1 VSKQG
6 QLAVLLRHTAGTAEK
21 LRPCASSLAWMAMA
35 VRAPRGSPSG
45 LATTIAPAH
54 HQDGRLA
61 IRVHE
66 RTIADHV
73 ANRVPTV
80 TAEVVLQRV
89 AWAGPVWRA
98 RNARV
103 RMVLVPAVVAEQHHP
118 PVRHLRDA
126 HFTGA
131 VDEALLPRAK
141 RLTAIIREPH
151 DDVTVTT
158 GVM

>member
-21 LRPCASSLAWMAMA
+21 LRPRASSLAWMAMA
-35 VRAPRGSPSG
+35 VRVPRGSPSG
-45 LATTIAPAH
+45 LATTN

-73 ANRVPTV
+73 AKRVPTV

-103 RMVLVPAVVAEQHHP
+103 RLVLVPAVVAKQHHT

-141 RLTAIIREPH
+141 RLTAIIREPN

-158 GVM
+158 GVMQPA